1 MKNKLEA
8 LKKEFNELEKE
19 LAQSEVFSD
28 VEKYK
33 TLSQRYAELKEVIE
47 KYGELQKTERELKDN
62 EKLLETETDEEMRE
76 LAEEEIKR
84 LTNLKK
90 HWGKKLKILF
100 HRMKK
105 QI

>member
-84 LTNLKK
+84 LTNLKTL
-90 HWGKKLKILF
+90 GKKLKILF